1 MLKSFFHQA
10 RSNSTTNPSPAHPVT
25 GAPRHT
31 AAPHCHGKKPSPRCH
46 TATVLAECHVTR
58 TGDDSGLF
66 MQQSKK
72 YYWKCLINFDWK
84 CILLITPCHSSFRPS
99 THLCRLNLPPPI
111 LFDMWFKFC
120 NSWVSLNA
128 IDLKCSKEGEN
139 DLSLGQFSNVAA
151 DGAALSNPQ

>member
-1 MLKSFFHQA
+1 MPKSFFHQA
-10 RSNSTTNPSPAHPVT
+10 RSNSTTRHPVT

-46 TATVLAECHVTR
+46 TATVLAECHVTKKR
-58 TGDDSGLF
+58 ARAGSC
-66 MQQSKK
+66 QQSKK

-111 LFDMWFKFC
+111 LFDMCCKFC
-120 NSWVSLNA
+120 NSWVSFKA

-139 DLSLGQFSNVAA
+139 DLSLGQFSNVDE